1 LIPLFRGARD
11 TLVLGGDLPLRR
23 VGYGAMRIT
32 GAGYW
37 GEPNDPE
44 AAKRVLR
51 RAVELGVNFIDTADT
66 YGPETS
72 EHLIAEALHPYA
84 EDLVVATKGGQRRSG
99 PYHFHPD
106 GRPESLREA
115 CDASLRRLRLERI
128 DLYQLH
134 TVDPNVPFDE
144 SVGALAELRAV
155 GKVRHVGLCNVG
167 VERLVQARSIVP
179 IAAVQNRYNLADRA
193 GQPVLEACE
202 RDGLVFIPWFPLG
215 RGDLAVSRSGLN
227 RIAAAHGATPAQ
239 VALAWLLQSS
249 PVTLPIPGTTSL
261 RHLEENVAAL
271 DLRLSDEDLASLS
284 AYELAGLGAIRRR
297 VRDKLRPILVPL
309 ASRLLARHKA
319 EG

>member
-1 LIPLFRGARD
+1 
-11 TLVLGGDLPLRR
+11 
-23 VGYGAMRIT
+23 
-32 GAGYW
+32 
-37 GEPNDPE
+37 
-44 AAKRVLR
+44 
-51 RAVELGVNFIDTADT
+51 
-66 YGPETS
+66 
-72 EHLIAEALHPYA
+72 
-84 EDLVVATKGGQRRSG
+84 
-99 PYHFHPD
+99 
-106 GRPESLREA
+106 
-115 CDASLRRLRLERI
+115 LRLERI